1 MNAVDDVYA
10 RTLSET
16 FHAAHV
22 ARRASGTEHAHGVE
36 IHSLTAA
43 TFWLVHKPRVVG
55 CLVSVVTAA
64 NRSSCLTPRV
74 YSQRIANSTVTVA
87 SGDSEDFSITRT
99 VSRPPRSSEGRAC
112 DSCSCCY
119 GIISSGDNSVHSHW
133 PIPLSPR
140 DSGAS
145 PPIQRVAVSRPYTTS
160 LSPPPSPPPRMWWI
174 SSTRSGGLLCGHVQ
188 FLRQS
193 RGGGPPDVRVRQ
205 WRQSPHPV
213 SHPPRPFAS
222 TDTGYRG

>member
-36 IHSLTAA
+36 VHSLTAA
-43 TFWLVHKPRVVG
+43 TFWLVHKPRVAG

-99 VSRPPRSSEGRAC
+99 VSRPPRSSAKGVRATAVAAAMV
-112 DSCSCCY
+112 SYAAVTILYTHTGQSLFRRATVAPVPP
-119 GIISSGDNSVHSHW
+119 SSE
-133 PIPLSPR
+133 SPSLDPTR
-140 DSGAS
+140 RAS
-145 PPIQRVAVSRPYTTS
+145 PP
-160 LSPPPSPPPRMWWI
+160 PPHLRHGC
-174 SSTRSGGLLCGHVQ
+174 GG
-188 FLRQS
+188 
-193 RGGGPPDVRVRQ
+193 
-205 WRQSPHPV
+205 
-213 SHPPRPFAS
+213 
-222 TDTGYRG
+222 